1 MKKNV
6 ILDVLLSKHEIS
18 MNKITQGGLPLLYV
32 LLINSV
38 VAEENT
44 IKLDTIEVLGVTPL
58 SGSSLPLEKIP
69 AHVQVVTAEKL
80 QDAQSISLA
89 DYMNRYLGS
98 VHINEA
104 QNNPLQPDVYYR
116 GFVASPLLGLPQG
129 LSVYLNGVRFNEPF
143 GDTVNWGLIPQGA
156 IESMSLMP
164 GSNPLFGLNTL
175 GGAISLK
182 TKTGFS
188 APGHQLEVSGGSWE
202 RHSEE
207 LSSGWNNGTWGYF
220 VDLHHFEENGWRD
233 FSPTEAN
240 QVLGTL
246 SWRGER
252 GELDLTLAAND
263 NNMKGNGAVPIQ
275 LHEQQRKAIF
285 THPDQTVTR
294 MFFSELSGLFDVT
307 DTLQL
312 SGNAYFRQNRIK
324 SFNGDDSDFE
334 ACEEPGNSGFVCEE
348 EGSTEEI
355 VEDLQGN
362 QVLVTDVYGALDPDD
377 VLGATNNTSQ
387 THMRS
392 TGGTIQSFFT
402 DDIFGHKNNFV
413 FGAAYDYADVH
424 FESDTELGLLTDTRG
439 TTGSGVFVEE
449 AHVRLNTLTETYGM
463 YFSDSFSVT
472 DELTVTFAG
481 RYNHSTI
488 TMQNQ
493 YINGEDKLSGKHS
506 FDRFNPSAG
515 FTYQLMDNLGMY
527 GNYSES
533 ARVPTPMELSC
544 ADEDDPCKLPN
555 AFVAD
560 PPLEQVIAK
569 TWEGGFRGNLNNLMN
584 QGDLNWNVGFFHTTN
599 HDDIIFHRGGDSISE
614 GFFSNIGKTLR
625 YGVET
630 GLTINQSELFSSID
644 DWHFSTNYTY
654 LNARFLDG
662 FTIQNPL
669 NTSQAL
675 GVKRGDRIPGLPEH
689 IYKAS
694 LAVDLWKRWTIGIDA
709 QYSGDQFF
717 RGDEANITDPLGGY
731 WLFGVRT
738 ALKIN
743 DHIALFGKVDNIF
756 DRKYKTF
763 GVYGEAD
770 EVLGDSFDDG
780 RFVGP
785 GMPRAG
791 WIGIRLS
798 M

>member
-1 MKKNV
+1 MKKV
-6 ILDVLLSKHEIS
+6 VQSVF
-18 MNKITQGGLPLLYV
+18 PLLY
-32 LLINSV
+32 LIAGSALAIENKSV
-38 VAEENT
+38 ILEDV
-44 IKLDTIEVLGVTPL
+44 EVFGVTPL
-58 SGSSLPLEKIP
+58 SDSGLSLDKIP
-69 AHVQVVTAEKL
+69 ANVQTVSSEQL
-80 QDAQSISLA
+80 QDAQSTSLA
-89 DYMNRYLGS
+89 EYMNRYMGS

-143 GDTVNWGLIPQGA
+143 GDSVNWDLIPQGA
-156 IESMSLMP
+156 IDSMSLMP

-207 LSSGWNNGTWGYF
+207 LTSGWNNGTWGYF
-220 VDLHHFEENGWRD
+220 IDLHHFEEEGWRD

-240 QVLGTL
+240 QVFGTL

-252 GELDLTLAAND
+252 SSLDLTLGAND

-294 MFFSELSGLFDVT
+294 MFFSELEGEFDVT

-312 SGNAYFRQNRIK
+312 SANAYFRQNRIK
-324 SFNGDDSDFE
+324 SFNGDDSDFDDCLFGGN
-334 ACEEPGNSGFVCEE
+334 AGFLCEEPESDPAEE
-348 EGSTEEI
+348 V
-355 VEDLQGN
+355 VEDVNGN
-362 QVLVTDVYGALDPDD
+362 D
-377 VLGATNNTSQ
+377 VLASDAVVGATNNTSQ

-392 TGGTIQSFFT
+392 AGGTIQSMFT
-402 DDIFGHKNNFV
+402 EDLFGHENNFI

-424 FESDTELGLLTDTRG
+424 FESDTELAQLTDSRG
-439 TTGSGVFVEE
+439 TIGSGILVEE
-449 AHVRLNTLTETYGM
+449 ARVRLNTITETYGF
-463 YFSDSFSVT
+463 YFSDSLSVT
-472 DELTVTFAG
+472 DDLTVTFAG
-481 RYNHSTI
+481 RYNHTSI
-488 TMQNQ
+488 TLQNQ
-493 YINGEDKLSGKHS
+493 YINGEDKLSGHHN

-515 FTYQLMDNLGMY
+515 FTYQMLDNVGMY
-527 GNYSES
+527 GSYSES

-544 ADEDDPCKLPN
+544 ADENDPCKLPN

-560 PPLEQVIAK
+560 PPLAQVVAK
-569 TWEGGFRGNLNNLMN
+569 TWEGGFRGNLNEFMSK
-584 QGDLNWNVGFFHTTN
+584 GDFNWNAGFFHTTN
-599 HDDIIFHRGGDSISE
+599 HNDIIFNRGGGSISE
-614 GFFSNIGKTLR
+614 GFFSNVGQTVR

-630 GLTINQSELFSSID
+630 GLSVNMPQLFSEID
-644 DWHFSTNYTY
+644 DWHFSSNYTY
-654 LNARFLDG
+654 LNARFQDG

-669 NTSQAL
+669 DNTQAA
-675 GVKRGDRIPGLPEH
+675 VVEQGDRIPGLPEH
-689 IYKAS
+689 IYKATLGVDLWQRWS
-694 LAVDLWKRWTIGIDA
+694 LAVDA
-709 QYSGDQFF
+709 QYSGEQFF
-717 RGDEANITDPLGGY
+717 RGDEANITAPLGGY
-731 WLFGVRT
+731 WVFNASTEV
-738 ALKIN
+738 KIN
-743 DHIALFGKVDNIF
+743 EHVALFGRVNNVF
-756 DRKYKTF
+756 DRDYKTF

-770 EVLGDSFDDG
+770 EVLGADFDNG
-780 RFVGP
+780 RFVSP
-785 GMPRAG
+785 GAPRAG